1 MKNKLNENIKK
12 FRLECGY
19 TQEELGNFIGVN
31 KATVQRYEKGSIT
44 NIPADKIEKMAIF
57 LKTTPSELMGWGQTE
72 RKNLKT
78 VEDLDFSGI
87 NRIAAHY
94 KGEEFSEESLNIIQ
108 DFIEYVRAK
117 NNNNKKS

>member
-57 LKTTPSELMGWGQTE
+57 LKTT
-72 RKNLKT
+72 
-78 VEDLDFSGI
+78 
-87 NRIAAHY
+87 
-94 KGEEFSEESLNIIQ
+94 
-108 DFIEYVRAK
+108 
-117 NNNNKKS
+117 